1 MQIIISVGVKM
12 LKTSCSK
19 TCGAFTCSRCFAN
32 IQQSAKLPL
41 IGFRIYSCTV
51 QGTKTTI
58 GNLEYDAQQQTLRN
72 GEHFEFLT
80 QCESK
85 IVAYLFRNHGRQ
97 ISSEELLRIALGSK
111 ARQRTTVVE
120 RHICSIRKKIATIKA
135 ETTIQTVKRQGY
147 MLE

>member
-1 MQIIISVGVKM
+1 MNLMG
-12 LKTSCSK
+12 KTSKAAAIS
-19 TCGAFTCSRCFAN
+19 T
-32 IQQSAKLPL
+32 LV
-41 IGFRIYSCTV
+41 TV
-51 QGTKTTI
+51 LGTKTTI
-58 GNLEYDAQQQTLRN
+58 GDLEYDAQQQTLRN

-120 RHICSIRKKIATIKA
+120 RHICSIRKKIDAIGA
-135 ETTIQTVKRQGY
+135 ETTIETVRRQGY
-147 MLE
+147 MLK

>member
-1 MQIIISVGVKM
+1 MSPMG
-12 LKTSCSK
+12 KTSK
-19 TCGAFTCSRCFAN
+19 AA
-32 IQQSAKLPL
+32 A
-41 IGFRIYSCTV
+41 IYTLATV

-58 GNLEYDAQQQTLRN
+58 GDLEYDAQQQTLRN

-85 IVAYLFRNHGRQ
+85 IVAYLFRNPRRH
-97 ISSEELLRIALGSK
+97 IPSEELLRIALGSK

-120 RHICSIRKKIATIKA
+120 RHICSIRKKIAAIKA
-135 ETTIQTVKRQGY
+135 ETTIQTVRRQGY

>member
-1 MQIIISVGVKM
+1 MSAM
-12 LKTSCSK
+12 EKTSK
-19 TCGAFTCSRCFAN
+19 TLAV
-32 IQQSAKLPL
+32 SAPA
-41 IGFRIYSCTV
+41 TE
-51 QGTKTTI
+51 QGTKITI
-58 GNLEYDAQQQTLRN
+58 GDLEYDMQQQTLRN

-111 ARQRTTVVE
+111 ARQKTTVVE

-135 ETTIQTVKRQGY
+135 ETTIQTVRQKGY
-147 MLE
+147 ILKES